1 MSIIE
6 KAKNKLKSDGYVI
19 IEGFFLKTK
28 EYKNFK
34 RFLSRFIKFG
44 LNNEKNKIID
54 IDKSLSLKFK
64 KDKKISAFLN
74 DYINLS
80 PYLSSLFTSDKLTSF
95 LSKILE
101 ETKDKVILN
110 NQRFRIQIPGNDE
123 IANLPWH
130 QDIGYNTIKN
140 TKSIVAWVSL
150 GNISEDMGPIIFK
163 KGSHKF
169 GIQKQIKFK
178 KSNGGTAVKVDLNNV
193 NLKDLIDVQLKTLS
207 GDLILIDMNTVHT
220 SGINRTKDKVKY
232 SAQARYHVVRQ
243 HWRNN

>member
-1 MSIIE
+1 MLAIKKIKKQL
-6 KAKNKLKSDGYVI
+6 KADGYVLI
-19 IEGFFLKTK
+19 KGFFLKTK

-34 RFLSRFIKFG
+34 KFLYKFVKFA
-44 LNNEKNKIID
+44 LKKKKNID
-54 IDKSLSLKFK
+54 IDKSLSLRFRKN
-64 KDKKISAFLN
+64 KKISAFLN

-80 PYLSSLFTSDKLTSF
+80 PYLSLLFTSNKLASF
-95 LSKILE
+95 LSKILNE
-101 ETKDKVILN
+101 KKDKIVFN

-130 QDIGYNTIKN
+130 QDIGYNTIKG

-178 KSNGGTAVKVDLNNV
+178 KNNGGTALKVDINNV

-220 SGINRTKDKVKY
+220 SGRNRTKDKVKY

-243 HWRNN
+243 H

>member
-1 MSIIE
+1 MLAIKKIKKQL
-6 KAKNKLKSDGYVI
+6 KADGYVLI
-19 IEGFFLKTK
+19 KGFFLKTK
-28 EYKNFK
+28 EYENFK
-34 RFLSRFIKFG
+34 KFLYKFVKFA
-44 LNNEKNKIID
+44 LKKKKNID
-54 IDKSLSLKFK
+54 IDRSLSLRFK
-64 KDKKISAFLN
+64 KNKKISAFLN

-80 PYLSSLFTSDKLTSF
+80 PYLSLLFTSNKLASF
-95 LSKILE
+95 LSKILDE
-101 ETKDKVILN
+101 KKDKIVFN

-130 QDIGYNTIKN
+130 QDISYNTIKG

-169 GIQKQIKFK
+169 GIQKPIKFK
-178 KSNGGTAVKVDLNNV
+178 KNNGGTAIKVDLNNV

-207 GDLILIDMNTVHT
+207 GDLILIDMNTIHT
-220 SGINRTKDKVKY
+220 SGRNRTKDKVKY

-243 HWRNN
+243 H

>member
-1 MSIIE
+1 MLAIKKIKKQL
-6 KAKNKLKSDGYVI
+6 KADGYVLI
-19 IEGFFLKTK
+19 KGFFLKTK

-34 RFLSRFIKFG
+34 KFLYKFVKFA
-44 LNNEKNKIID
+44 LKKKKNID
-54 IDKSLSLKFK
+54 IDKSLSLRFRKN
-64 KDKKISAFLN
+64 KKISAFLN

-80 PYLSSLFTSDKLTSF
+80 PYLSLLFTSNKLASF
-95 LSKILE
+95 ISKILNE
-101 ETKDKVILN
+101 KKDKIVFN

-130 QDIGYNTIKN
+130 QDIGYNTIKG

-178 KSNGGTAVKVDLNNV
+178 KNNGGTALKVDINNV

-220 SGINRTKDKVKY
+220 SGRNRTKDKVKY

-243 HWRNN
+243 H

>member
-1 MSIIE
+1 MLAIKKI
-6 KAKNKLKSDGYVI
+6 KKQLKTDGYVLI
-19 IEGFFLKTK
+19 KGFFLKTK

-34 RFLSRFIKFG
+34 KFLYKFVKFA
-44 LNNEKNKIID
+44 LKKKKNID
-54 IDKSLSLKFK
+54 IDKSLSLRFRKN
-64 KDKKISAFLN
+64 KKISAFLN

-80 PYLSSLFTSDKLTSF
+80 PYLSLLFTSNKLASF
-95 LSKILE
+95 ISKILNE
-101 ETKDKVILN
+101 KKDKIVFN

-130 QDIGYNTIKN
+130 QDIGYNTIKG

-178 KSNGGTAVKVDLNNV
+178 KNNGGTALKVDINNV

-220 SGINRTKDKVKY
+220 SGRNRTKDKVKY

-243 HWRNN
+243 H